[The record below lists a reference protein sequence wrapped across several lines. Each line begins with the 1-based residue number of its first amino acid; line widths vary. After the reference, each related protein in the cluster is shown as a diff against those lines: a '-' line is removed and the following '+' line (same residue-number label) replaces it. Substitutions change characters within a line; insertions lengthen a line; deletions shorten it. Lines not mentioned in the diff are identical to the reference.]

1 MAKFTRTLAAS
12 NDDIT
17 RIARFNPVGKI
28 YRWIRISGVTSTLQ
42 QLDDRTLED
51 IGINRGDIQSFAE
64 ELISKNR
71 IQLPRACCLRPAAWA
86 CRSRRKRSD
95 LRGIS
100 FPARPE
106 MGVRPPMSSS
116 NRRFRPL
123 RLSSPPNK
131 MIALCRDCL
140 RSTP

>member
-51 IGINRGDIQSFAE
+51 IGSSRGDIQSFAE
-64 ELISKNR
+64 DLIAKE
-71 IQLPRACCLRPAAWA
+71 QTPAA
-86 CRSRRKRSD
+86 
-95 LRGIS
+95 
-100 FPARPE
+100 
-106 MGVRPPMSSS
+106 
-116 NRRFRPL
+116 
-123 RLSSPPNK
+123 
-131 MIALCRDCL
+131 
-140 RSTP
+140 

>member
-51 IGINRGDIQSFAE
+51 IGISRGDIQSFAE
-64 ELISKNR
+64 DLIAKGTDT
-71 IQLPRACCLRPAAWA
+71 CCLRA
-86 CRSRRKRSD
+86 CHREAHCISTCLK
-95 LRGIS
+95 GIS
-100 FPARPE
+100 FPARPQ
-106 MGVRPPMSSS
+106 MGVRPPRSSS

-123 RLSSPPNK
+123 RLFSPPNK
-131 MIALCRDCL
+131 MITPCHGCL

>member
-51 IGINRGDIQSFAE
+51 IGISRGDIRSFAE
-64 ELISKNR
+64 DLIAKE
-71 IQLPRACCLRPAAWA
+71 QTPAA
-86 CRSRRKRSD
+86 
-95 LRGIS
+95 
-100 FPARPE
+100 
-106 MGVRPPMSSS
+106 
-116 NRRFRPL
+116 
-123 RLSSPPNK
+123 
-131 MIALCRDCL
+131 
-140 RSTP
+140 